1 MTKLSDLVLRKFLRA
16 ELGYGGLSYIQSSEM
31 SYSFRAPPSFL
42 RYVGGYVFIP
52 RQWLF
57 LLTVTLALLSSSED
71 TIATSWSL
79 LPILSSVP
87 CACFLSEIPL
97 FPAAAATRDALRA

>member
-1 MTKLSDLVLRKFLRA
+1 
-16 ELGYGGLSYIQSSEM
+16 M
-31 SYSFRAPPSFL
+31 SYDWRVMALELPLAFSFGQFFGFSRNPHPSFL
-42 RYVGGYVFIP
+42 RSVDGRVFV
-52 RQWLF
+52 RKRWLF

-79 LPILSSVP
+79 RPILSSVP
-87 CACFLSEIPL
+87 CAYFLSETPP